1 MHKKPY
7 STLLMVLALI
17 LVGVVLLTGCGRK
30 STGSDNT
37 TTPPGAGGQT
47 ENQPNERYLRVGEAG
62 GVELDVLW
70 LAPEYVKAKGNPY
83 SQFNPEQDT
92 AFRIAMTTHSGDLLQ
107 YDLAKLATLRVG
119 NKEIAATSWVY
130 TNRDSHHPEGVLVF
144 PGSAGATGSSSITL
158 VIKGLGNA
166 QEVSLNWEI
175 RQ

>member
-1 MHKKPY
+1 MRRKPY
-7 STLLMVLALI
+7 PILLIVLALA

-30 STGSDNT
+30 SAGSDNT
-37 TTPPGAGGQT
+37 SNPPGTGGQT
-47 ENQPNERYLRVGEAG
+47 ENHLNERYLRVGEAG

-92 AFRIAMTTHSGDLLQ
+92 VFQIAMTTHSGDLLQ

-119 NKEIAATSWVY
+119 DKEIAPVKWEY

-144 PGSAGATGSSSITL
+144 PGPAGAAGSSPITL

-166 QEVSLNWEI
+166 QEVSLNW
-175 RQ
+175 